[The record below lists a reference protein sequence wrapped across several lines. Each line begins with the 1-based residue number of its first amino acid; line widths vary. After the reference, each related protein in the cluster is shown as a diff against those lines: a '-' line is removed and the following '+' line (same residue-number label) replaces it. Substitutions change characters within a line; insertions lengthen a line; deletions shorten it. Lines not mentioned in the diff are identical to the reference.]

1 MRSAIDNRVPR
12 RIGFVG
18 AAGGLV
24 SVLMLAGCPG
34 TLDLSQFQSGSGGST
49 GAGGGNATG
58 GATGTG
64 GADCT
69 GGNDGAT
76 IVTTQCA
83 RSGCHDSSGAQFSA
97 NLDLTVNSTIG
108 SRLVGVMAAEPTS
121 LNMASCTSEPQPLLI
136 AGPGQAMGLLVD
148 KIGPN
153 FPCGGRMPLDSVTP
167 LSTTQQNCVIQ
178 WATTLTSQ

>member
-1 MRSAIDNRVPR
+1 MRSAVPNEVLR

-34 TLDLSQFQSGSGGST
+34 TLDLSQFQSGSGGSSAT
-49 GAGGGNATG
+49 GGSG

-64 GADCT
+64 GAAANCT

-76 IVTTQCA
+76 IVMGQCA
-83 RSGCHDSSGAQFSA
+83 VSGCHDSSGAQFSA
-97 NLDLTVNSTIG
+97 GLDLTVNATIG
-108 SRLVGVMAAEPTS
+108 SRLVGVPAAQPTAF
-121 LNMASCTSEPQPLLI
+121 NMASCTSEQEPLLI

-153 FPCGGRMPLDSVTP
+153 FPCGGRMPLDSVAP

-178 WATTLTSQ
+178 WATTLTSP